1 MKNQKI
7 VTAYLIITFIFLFG
21 VVLSIFD
28 YSFSGYYIDKIINW
42 LWLAMTVFI
51 IIKFWKKKG
60 IKIYFWLLI
69 SGTILSFLPMM
80 IPFFS
85 MILYFSTVG
94 CNQQI
99 MLNDTYRIERGRP
112 GVMSNPMITIY
123 KKEGIFEKKISRD
136 PYLATIEKIVPPSPE
151 TYVDEKTLPIQGARL
166 ISANN
171 DSIGIEYQIMNKKKL
186 IYHQNRLN
194 WFDDN

>member
-1 MKNQKI
+1 MKNKNI
-7 VTAYLIITFIFLFG
+7 VIAYLAMTVIFLFG
-21 VVLSIFD
+21 VVLSLFD

-42 LWLAMTVFI
+42 LWLTMTIFI
-51 IIKFWKKKG
+51 IIRFWKKKG
-60 IKIYFWLLI
+60 VKIYFGLLI
-69 SGTILSFLPMM
+69 SGVVLSILPMM

-94 CNQQI
+94 CSQQI
-99 MLNDTYRIERGRP
+99 ALNDTYRIERGRP

-136 PYLATIEKIVPPSPE
+136 PYLDTIEKIIPPSQE
-151 TYVDEKTLPIQGARL
+151 IYVDEKQLPIQKAKL
-166 ISANN
+166 INANN
-171 DSIGIEYQIMNKKKL
+171 DSIGIEYQIMNKKKV
-186 IYHQNRLN
+186 IYHKNRLN